1 MKALIFKKYGRPQ
14 EVLEISEEAK
24 PVSKEHEVLVKIHC
38 TAINDYDWS
47 MVRGKPLLYRLMF
60 GLTRPKSSVP
70 GMELSGTVVQIGSS
84 VKAFKIGDEV
94 FGDTSAY
101 GFGTFAAYIS
111 IHYKALV
118 LKPRSMSFEAAASL
132 PHASLLAYQGLVGLG
147 GIQKGMK
154 VLINGAG
161 GGVGTFAL
169 QLSKL
174 KSCEV
179 TGVDSKDKLDTLK
192 ALGYD
197 YLLDYESQDFTKVGI
212 QYDLIL
218 DCKTNKSSF
227 SYLRALKHSGK
238 YVSIGGSLGYLL
250 LTLILGKVIS
260 LFSSK
265 RLLILSLKP
274 NEGLNYISDLY
285 EKQQIK
291 CQIDGP
297 YPLESGAEMVQYF
310 GNGKHKGK
318 IVLIIHQ

>member
-1 MKALIFKKYGRPQ
+1 MKALTFKKYGRPQ

-24 PVSKEHEVLVKIHC
+24 PVPKDHEVLVKIHC

-118 LKPRSMSFEAAASL
+118 LKPQSMSFEAAASL

-169 QLSKL
+169 HLSKL
-174 KSCEV
+174 NGCEV
-179 TGVDSKDKLDTLK
+179 TGVDSKDKMDTLK

-218 DCKTNKSSF
+218 DCKTNKSPFAYQRSLT
-227 SYLRALKHSGK
+227 SKGK
-238 YVSIGGSLGYLL
+238 YVSIGGSLVYLL
-250 LTLILGKVIS
+250 FTLIWGKVLS
-260 LFSSK
+260 LFSSRSLK
-265 RLLILSLKP
+265 ILSLKP
-274 NEGLNYISDLY
+274 NEGLDYICKCY
-285 EKQQIK
+285 EKQHIK
-291 CQIDGP
+291 CLVDGP
-297 YPLESGAEMVQYF
+297 YPLESGAKMLQYF
-310 GNGKHKGK
+310 GDGKHKGK
-318 IVLIIHQ
+318 IVLTIGQ